1 MDADDHDGRM
11 AGPPRAAELLS
22 AVGGV
27 AVNFVAVKTLNGD
40 LLLVYEN
47 VRSGDNRS
55 QIDLAMYSGAS

>member
-1 MDADDHDGRM
+1 M
-11 AGPPRAAELLS
+11 
-22 AVGGV
+22 
-27 AVNFVAVKTLNGD
+27 NFVAVKTMNGD